1 MHRRLIPLA
10 PAVLV
15 ALLALPACGSG
26 GSSSG
31 SAGSGAS
38 GASAASAAGLT
49 LLTYDAFTEPDALAQ
64 FTKET
69 GIAVKV
75 AKSGDAG
82 TLVNKAIL
90 TAGRPEGDVLWGVD
104 NTLLSRAVDGKV
116 FTPYESTQLGQLAP
130 DAVSLVPGHE
140 VTPVDTGDVCLN
152 IDKGWFADKGLRPPE
167 TFEDLVDPAYKG
179 LLVVQN
185 PASSSPGLAFLLATV
200 AHFGDPG
207 YEQFWAQ
214 LRANDVEVVEDWDT
228 AYYSSFT
235 AGGGQGDRPIVVSYA
250 SSPPA
255 TIYYADEPKP
265 TTPTTASVDSTCFRQ
280 IEFAGI
286 LRGTKHE
293 AEAQRLVDFLVGA
306 DFQGELPLSNFVYP
320 VREGVALP
328 QLFTDFAPPVANP
341 LTLSPQDIAA
351 HRDQWIT
358 TWTQTVLR

>member
-1 MHRRLIPLA
+1 MRRHLTLA
-10 PAVLV
+10 PTLLV
-15 ALLALPACGSG
+15 AALTLAACGSG
-26 GSSSG
+26 GSSGAGTTAGRADSG
-31 SAGSGAS
+31 SAAP
-38 GASAASAAGLT
+38 AGLT
-49 LLTYDAFTEPDALAQ
+49 LLTYDAFTEPDALTQ

-75 AKSGDAG
+75 AKGGDAG

-104 NTLLSRAVDGKV
+104 NTLLSRAIEGKA
-116 FTPYESTQLGQLAP
+116 FEPYESKELGQLEP

-152 IDKGWFADKGLRPPE
+152 FDKEWFSSKGLQPPRS
-167 TFEDLVDPAYKG
+167 FEDLVDPAYKN

-207 YEQFWAQ
+207 YEQFWSE
-214 LRANDVEVVEDWDT
+214 LRANGVSVVEDWDT

-235 AGGGQGDRPIVVSYA
+235 AGGGNGDRPIVVSYA

-255 TIYYADEPKP
+255 TIYYAEDPKP
-265 TTPTTASVDSTCFRQ
+265 TTPTTASIDSTCFRQ
-280 IEFAGI
+280 VEFAGI

-293 AEAQRLVDFLVGA
+293 AEAERLVDFLVGA
-306 DFQGELPLSNFVYP
+306 DFQGQLPLTNFVYP

-328 QLFTDFAPPVANP
+328 QLFVDFAPPVAHP
-341 LTLSPQDIAA
+341 LTLSPKEIAA
-351 HRDQWIT
+351 HRDAWID

>member
-1 MHRRLIPLA
+1 MLA
-10 PAVLV
+10 
-15 ALLALPACGSG
+15 ACGSD
-26 GSSSG
+26 SSSG
-31 SAGSGAS
+31 GGATTAAGSPGSS
-38 GASAASAAGLT
+38 GGSAAPAAPGVALT

-90 TAGRPEGDVLWGVD
+90 TAGKPEGDVLWGVD

-116 FTPYESTQLGQLAP
+116 FTPYQSSELGQLAP
-130 DAVSLVPGHE
+130 DAVGLVPGHE

-152 IDKGWFADKGLRPPE
+152 FDKGWFADKGLRPPQ
-167 TFEDLVDPAYKG
+167 TFEDLIDPAYKG

-207 YEQFWAQ
+207 YEQFWAK
-214 LRANDVEVVEDWDT
+214 LRANDVAVVEDWDT

-255 TIYYADEPKP
+255 TIYYADDPKP
-265 TTPTTASVDSTCFRQ
+265 TTPTTASVDGDVLPPGRVRRDPARDPARGRGHSGWSTSSWGRTSRASCR
-280 IEFAGI
+280 
-286 LRGTKHE
+286 
-293 AEAQRLVDFLVGA
+293 
-306 DFQGELPLSNFVYP
+306 
-320 VREGVALP
+320 
-328 QLFTDFAPPVANP
+328 
-341 LTLSPQDIAA
+341 
-351 HRDQWIT
+351 
-358 TWTQTVLR
+358 